1 MRAVFECVALAI
13 KNKGV
18 RGLCE
23 LVPGG
28 PYLLDVCG
36 EAFKLWR
43 ERRRDAQLR
52 EELAKVAAAS
62 AEEARKTAEE
72 VARQVIGESNRDE
85 AAAVGLY
92 LAQIPGAVRASLKRS
107 EDPTGRTVPPEL
119 ALNSPADLARLLP
132 QRAPQ
137 FRAEMDLPGRSGWK
151 LEQLLGAGG
160 FGEVWLV
167 RHSFIPQARA
177 VKFCTDPQLRTRLTS
192 HEGKVIARV
201 MGHRNHPNV
210 VPLLDAILEGETPWL
225 MYEYVGGGD
234 LSELIHEWQKL
245 APSERESL
253 SATALHQLAAA
264 VGTFHRLSP
273 PIVHRDLKPANILV
287 ELGSQEMGDG
297 RLSFALKITD
307 FGIGGVAVDLR
318 RIQTPAG
325 AAMMTGVL
333 ETSLRGS
340 YTPLYASP
348 QQRGGSPPDPRD
360 DVHAIG
366 IIGYHMMTG
375 RLTDAPGIDAIDDL
389 RDAGASEDL
398 TAIIARCVASKAERR
413 PADAAELADQLR
425 GLVKPGRTTRAGAA
439 VENQPAVKPQRS
451 REPSDRPT
459 QPVLFEGQ
467 KQPSLFP
474 TSGKAAEPIN
484 QAAPSAA
491 RCVVPL
497 RGLWFARS
505 ADTPDAAWPETGTK
519 VPTEVAAKSGEV
531 YRLKL
536 NPDTT
541 TDAELAKLRVL
552 AGFPGLEAID
562 LTGCKLITDSG
573 LLHLA
578 QLSGLRAVTLTDT
591 LVSDAGLALLLA
603 RLPALEQIG
612 LAGAVNISRAVIP
625 DLMRLRNLKHLT
637 LPPRLDNVD
646 IRVEFA
652 RRRPACRV
660 A

>member
-28 PYLLDVCG
+28 QYLLDVCG

-72 VARQVIGESNRDE
+72 VARQVVGESNPDE

-107 EDPTGRTVPPEL
+107 DDPTGRTVPPEL

-137 FRAEMDLPGRSGWK
+137 FRADMDLPGRSGWK

-234 LSELIHEWQKL
+234 LTELIHEWQKL
-245 APSERESL
+245 ASPERESL
-253 SATALHQLAAA
+253 ATTALHQLAVA
-264 VGTFHRLSP
+264 VGTFHRLAP

-297 RLSFALKITD
+297 RFSFALKITD

-325 AAMMTGVL
+325 TAMMTGVL

-366 IIGYHMMTG
+366 VIGFHMMTG

-425 GLVKPGRTTRAGAA
+425 GLVKPGRPTRTGASAEIEPAVRPQQSQPTTDRPA
-439 VENQPAVKPQRS
+439 VTIEGEKQPAPSPPARKL
-451 REPSDRPT
+451 REPIT
-459 QPVLFEGQ
+459 QP
-467 KQPSLFP
+467 
-474 TSGKAAEPIN
+474 
-484 QAAPSAA
+484 APAAA

-497 RGLWFARS
+497 RGLWFSRS
-505 ADTPDAAWPETGTK
+505 VDTPGAAWPETGTK
-519 VPTEVAAKSGEV
+519 VPTEVTAKPGEA

-541 TDAELAKLRVL
+541 TDAELAKLRLL

-562 LTGCKLITDSG
+562 LTGCKLLTDSG
-573 LLHLA
+573 LLHLS
-578 QLSGLRAVTLTDT
+578 QLGGLRQVTLSHT
-591 LVSDAGLALLLA
+591 LVSDAGLAPLLA
-603 RLPALEQIG
+603 RLTALEQIG
-612 LAGAVNISRAVIP
+612 LGGAVNVSRAVIP

-652 RRRPACRV
+652 RRRPACKV

>member
-28 PYLLDVCG
+28 QYLLDVCG

-62 AEEARKTAEE
+62 VEEARKTAEE
-72 VARQVIGESNRDE
+72 VARQVVGESNPDE

-137 FRAEMDLPGRSGWK
+137 FRADMDLPGRSGWK

-234 LSELIHEWQKL
+234 LTELIHEWQKH
-245 APSERESL
+245 APTDRESL
-253 SATALHQLAAA
+253 AVTALHQLAAA

-287 ELGSQEMGDG
+287 ELGSQEMKDG
-297 RLSFALKITD
+297 QFSFALKITD

-318 RIQTPAG
+318 RVQTPVG
-325 AAMMTGVL
+325 ASMMTGVL

-366 IIGYHMMTG
+366 VIGYHMVTG

-425 GLVKPGRTTRAGAA
+425 GLVKPGRTTRAVATAA
-439 VENQPAVKPQRS
+439 DNQPAVSPQRS
-451 REPSDRPT
+451 QPTTDRPA
-459 QPVLFEGQ
+459 VIGVGE
-467 KQPSLFP
+467 KRAAPSP
-474 TSGKAAEPIN
+474 PSGKVREPIN
-484 QAAPSAA
+484 QPAAAMA

-505 ADTPDAAWPETGTK
+505 ADAADAAWPETGTK
-519 VPTEVAAKSGEV
+519 VPTEVAAKPGEV

-541 TDAELAKLRVL
+541 TDAELAKLRAL

-562 LTGCKLITDSG
+562 LTGCKLLSDAG

-578 QLSGLRAVTLTDT
+578 QLDGLRQVTLTDT
-591 LVSDAGLALLLA
+591 LVSDAGLAPLLA

-625 DLMRLRNLKHLT
+625 DLLRLRNLKHLA